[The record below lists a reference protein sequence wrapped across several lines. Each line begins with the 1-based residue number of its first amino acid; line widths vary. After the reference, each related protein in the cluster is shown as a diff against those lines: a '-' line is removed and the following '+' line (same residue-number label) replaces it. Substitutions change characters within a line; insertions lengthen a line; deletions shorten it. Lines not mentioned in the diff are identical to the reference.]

1 MTDTEEFVQPEACL
15 QECIISPENMHSY
28 IKSVVLSRQLI
39 QRRKEIVV
47 FQRFPSVFLCRSLAC
62 LLLKTYVTTNEIRR
76 LPS

>member
-39 QRRKEIVV
+39 QKTEGNRCFSTISFRLFFAGVWH
-47 FQRFPSVFLCRSLAC
+47 AC
-62 LLLKTYVTTNEIRR
+62 CLRHMLLQMK
-76 LPS
+76 